1 MGKKAP
7 AVPGYSLGD
16 VLGEGTLASTR
27 LGRPDD
33 ESRDL
38 VAVKTVRK
46 DHPRFQEEGLRREVA
61 ILERLKHPRVVK
73 LVELVED
80 DEAFHLVEELGA
92 GGEMF
97 ERILELGSFCE
108 ADAVHLI
115 HQIVQG
121 ATYLHSQGVVHRDLK
136 PENILMMGS
145 TPNTDEYMRIKICD
159 FGLSAMRR
167 AEAEDGWAGTG
178 MQIIAGTQSYMA
190 PEIFLLG
197 TMADQADGHDTM
209 SSLDENQDMRVALAR
224 DAFQRALDQN
234 EAIAHDGKVCMK
246 PTYGEHCTAA
256 VDIWAI
262 GVIFF
267 VMLRGEFPFEEDD
280 HQIVKI
286 CSGQFEMN
294 SGWDAISQQS
304 QLFTRRC
311 LCSNYKTRPTGPQ
324 LLEDVLFLNDALPR
338 DNLDH
343 VPLLRRHAATKHD
356 HVAGKS
362 VRSAIR
368 LQNLGAKSA
377 VNVIRSVRRGAFHM
391 LLLWRC
397 LSFLDRIRWLQTYT
411 HE

>member
-1 MGKKAP
+1 MGKKKAP
-7 AVPGYSLGD
+7 KVAGYSLGD
-16 VLGEGTLASTR
+16 VLGEGTFASTR

-33 ESRDL
+33 ESREL

-46 DHPRFQEEGLRREVA
+46 DNPRLQEEALRREVA
-61 ILERLKHPRVVK
+61 VLERLNHPRCVK
-73 LVELVED
+73 LIELVED
-80 DEAFHLVEELGA
+80 DEAFHIVEELGA

-97 ERILELGSFCE
+97 ERIIELGSFCE

-121 ATYLHSQGVVHRDLK
+121 VTYLHSHGVVHRDLK

-167 AEAEDGWAGTG
+167 AEAEDDWAKG

-190 PEIFLLG
+190 PEIFLLC
-197 TMADQADGHDTM
+197 TAADEAGDSDGHDTL
-209 SSLDENQDMRVALAR
+209 SSLDKNQDMRAALAR
-224 DAFQRALDQN
+224 EAFQRALDAK
-234 EAIAHDGKVCMK
+234 EAIAHDGKVLMK

-267 VMLRGEFPFEEDD
+267 VMLRGNFPFEEDD

-286 CSGQFEMN
+286 CCGQYEMN

-311 LCSNYKTRPTGPQ
+311 LTANFKMRPTGPQ
-324 LLEDVLFLNDALPR
+324 LLEDALFQNDDLPR

-343 VPLLRRHAATKHD
+343 VPLLRRHAAAKHD

-368 LQNLGAKSA
+368 LQKIGAKSA
-377 VNVIRSVRRGAFHM
+377 VNVFRSAP
-391 LLLWRC
+391 
-397 LSFLDRIRWLQTYT
+397 
-411 HE
+411 